1 MSIRVIT
8 ADDHPI
14 VRAGVS
20 ALIRNEPDMQ
30 VVAEAA
36 DGEEAVTLFD
46 RHRPDV
52 VLMDLRMPKLD
63 GVAALKAIRER
74 NPNARV
80 LALTTYDGD
89 VDISRA
95 LSAGASG
102 YLLKE
107 SIGEDVVQAVR
118 LAAAGWR
125 VVPPSIVA
133 RLSEYSPREDLT
145 AREWE
150 VLRLTAKGF
159 RNRDIARLI
168 GRSVETVKA
177 HLKSI
182 MRKLGVEDRTE
193 AVTLALQR
201 GFIHLDD

>member
-1 MSIRVIT
+1 MTV
-8 ADDHPI
+8 DDHPI

-30 VVAEAA
+30 VVAEAG
-36 DGEEAVTLFD
+36 DGEEAVALCD

-74 NPNARV
+74 NPSARV
-80 LALTTYDGD
+80 IALTTYDGD
-89 VDISRA
+89 FDIFRA

-107 SIGEDVVQAVR
+107 SVGGEVVQAVR
-118 LAAAGWR
+118 MVAAGWR
-125 VVPPSIVA
+125 VIPPQVSS
-133 RLSEYSPREDLT
+133 RLSEFSPRADLT
-145 AREWE
+145 AREWQ

-159 RNRDIARLI
+159 RNRDIARLV

-177 HLKSI
+177 HLRAV
-182 MRKLGVEDRTE
+182 MQKLGVEDRTE
-193 AVTLALQR
+193 AVTVALQR
-201 GFIHLDD
+201 GIIHLDD

>member
-1 MSIRVIT
+1 MTV
-8 ADDHPI
+8 DDHPI

-30 VVAEAA
+30 VVAEAG
-36 DGEEAVTLFD
+36 DGEEAVALCD
-46 RHRPDV
+46 RHQPDV

-74 NPNARV
+74 NPSARV
-80 LALTTYDGD
+80 IALTTYDGD
-89 VDISRA
+89 FDIFRA

-107 SIGEDVVQAVR
+107 SVGGEVVQAVR
-118 LAAAGWR
+118 MVAAGWR
-125 VVPPSIVA
+125 VIPPQVST
-133 RLSEYSPREDLT
+133 RLSEFSPRADLT
-145 AREWE
+145 AREWQ

-159 RNRDIARLI
+159 RNRDIARLF

-177 HLKSI
+177 HLRAV
-182 MRKLGVEDRTE
+182 MQKLGVEDRTE
-193 AVTLALQR
+193 AVTVALQR
-201 GFIHLDD
+201 GIIHLDD